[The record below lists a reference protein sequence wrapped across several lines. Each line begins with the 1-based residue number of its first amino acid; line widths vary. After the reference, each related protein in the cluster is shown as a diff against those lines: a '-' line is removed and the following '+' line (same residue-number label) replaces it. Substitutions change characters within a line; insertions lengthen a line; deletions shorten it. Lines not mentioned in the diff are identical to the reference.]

1 MKTTIDVFYFPLDD
15 NALNQRIADASPRI
29 LDNHEQ
35 ARMAVFKNPLARI
48 RFLIARYICKT
59 QLSRRLACQPGEIG
73 FQYSSNGKPSLDNT
87 ELWFSLSHCA
97 SAVVCAV
104 ANNDIGVDVES
115 MSRCEKLV
123 AKADRFFSRATVTQ
137 IEQGGLPP
145 VTMFTVFWTCL
156 EAQVKLKDSSIFS
169 ERRVFELVPDIGD
182 HYRNNQDINLLS
194 LATRTRDIISLA
206 SWSDFDVS
214 VWQPVVE
221 TENGGNA
228 TSAFQLM
235 WQPCAENAVKP
246 LINANGYT

>member
-1 MKTTIDVFYFPLDD
+1 
-15 NALNQRIADASPRI
+15 
-29 LDNHEQ
+29 
-35 ARMAVFKNPLARI
+35 MAVFKNPLARI

-104 ANNDIGVDVES
+104 ANNNIGVDVES

-194 LATRTRDIISLA
+194 LATRTGDIISLA